1 MATSPWFQERVCKV
15 PYPMWSVG
23 LKAELGWLSPG
34 SESAPASYSAET
46 WVWTLELQV
55 EDGLNHPRA
64 VGWDL
69 SCPGGKKKCDCCL
82 YSLWS
87 LQLSSLGL
95 SSMVWELLECGL

>member
-1 MATSPWFQERVCKV
+1 
-15 PYPMWSVG
+15 MWSVG

-69 SCPGGKKKCDCCL
+69 SCPGGKKNVTVV
-82 YSLWS
+82 STA
-87 LQLSSLGL
+87 
-95 SSMVWELLECGL
+95 CGLCSCPA